1 MFSFKH
7 TLIGGVLVAA
17 LALLAGLPVPA
28 SAATGRELDQAAS
41 AALAK
46 LYRDVPA
53 ARQLGRKAKA
63 IMIFPSVVKGGLMVG
78 GQYGEGVMRKG
89 RRTLGYYQIAAASYG
104 LQAGVQSFGYAL
116 FFMNDSALRYLD
128 QSQGW
133 EIGVGPSVVVIDA
146 GKARTLTTTTMQNDV
161 YAFIFGQQGLMA
173 GMGVQ
178 GSKITRIQPGK

>member
-1 MFSFKH
+1 MLTFKRN
-7 TLIGGVLVAA
+7 LIGGVLVAA
-17 LALLAGLPVPA
+17 LALLVGLPLPA
-28 SAATGRELDQAAS
+28 AAATGREIDREAS
-41 AALAK
+41 AALSK
-46 LYRDVPA
+46 LYREVPA
-53 ARQLGRKAKA
+53 ARQLGRRAKG

-116 FFMNDSALRYLD
+116 FFMTDSALRYLD

-133 EIGVGPSVVVIDA
+133 EIGVGPSVVVIDE
-146 GKARTLTTTTMQNDV
+146 GKARTLTTTTMKDDI
-161 YAFIFGQQGLMA
+161 YAFVFGQQGLMA
-173 GMGVQ
+173 GMGIQ